1 MKRGEIWLIDLD
13 PAIGPEIKKT
23 RPAIIVS
30 SNTIGVL
37 PLKVIVPL
45 TDWKD
50 HYQIAPWM
58 IKVEP
63 DARNGLKKIS
73 AADTFQV
80 RSLAQERFVRKLGT
94 MDALQMAQITAG
106 LGLVLEME

>member
-1 MKRGEIWLIDLD
+1 
-13 PAIGPEIKKT
+13 
-23 RPAIIVS
+23 
-30 SNTIGVL
+30 
-37 PLKVIVPL
+37 VIVPL

-63 DARNGLKKIS
+63 GARNGLKKIS

-94 MDALQMAQITAG
+94 MDALQMAQITTG
-106 LGLVLEME
+106 LGLVLEIE